1 MGYQYALHQHKKRL
15 REEKDNIRRSQENNS
30 MSSGAYWDEYSEAS
44 ESSGE
49 RCYLLMA
56 PEKRL
61 LAWSSKSLC
70 VVNDQPVGNPKRK
83 V

>member
-1 MGYQYALHQHKKRL
+1 VVVDGEA
-15 REEKDNIRRSQENNS
+15 EGIRW
-30 MSSGAYWDEYSEAS
+30 SGAAGLGGDEGAKP
-44 ESSGE
+44 GTG
-49 RCYLLMA
+49 CYLLMV

-70 VVNDQPVGNPKRK
+70 VVNDQPIGNPKRK

>member
-1 MGYQYALHQHKKRL
+1 MFLSLLADALNTCHGFQTLKV
-15 REEKDNIRRSQENNS
+15 
-30 MSSGAYWDEYSEAS
+30 ACCYSV
-44 ESSGE
+44 
-49 RCYLLMA
+49 MA

>member
-1 MGYQYALHQHKKRL
+1 
-15 REEKDNIRRSQENNS
+15 
-30 MSSGAYWDEYSEAS
+30 
-44 ESSGE
+44 
-49 RCYLLMA
+49 MA

-61 LAWSSKSLC
+61 LAWSSKSLY

>member
-1 MGYQYALHQHKKRL
+1 MLASGVDATSL
-15 REEKDNIRRSQENNS
+15 RGPIV
-30 MSSGAYWDEYSEAS
+30 YL
-44 ESSGE
+44 
-49 RCYLLMA
+49 CYLFMA

-70 VVNDQPVGNPKRK
+70 VVNDQPIGNPKRK

>member
-1 MGYQYALHQHKKRL
+1 VG
-15 REEKDNIRRSQENNS
+15 
-30 MSSGAYWDEYSEAS
+30 
-44 ESSGE
+44 SSGE
-49 RCYLLMA
+49 QLNSAFDEGTNKLNARQLLLGSGPKLCYSVMA